1 MLGKASLKG
10 ERLFK
15 EEQNV
20 GLEMEKKKV
29 YGSYKYKFFS
39 IAENQT
45 MEKKYGL

>member
-1 MLGKASLKG
+1 MLGKAFLKG

-20 GLEMEKKKV
+20 RVGNGIKKV
-29 YGSYKYKFFS
+29 YGSYKHNFFS